1 MQIGKLTVKYDK
13 FALYCRNLNAQ
24 ELVIVASFKFI
35 FIVNLNVPLLTN
47 TSYPV
52 EEKALIINKI
62 IIQLLTYFRIGGERK
77 D

>member
-1 MQIGKLTVKYDK
+1 MANYVTVKYDK

-47 TSYPV
+47 ASYPV
-52 EEKALIINKI
+52 DEKEFRINKT
-62 IIQLLTYFRIGGERK
+62 IIQLLTYFRIGGKRK